1 MESYVEMHH
10 NEWLLRPPSST
21 DFTAGPGTFKSSSSL
36 THRRVAAV
44 AFLVVVVAAPHS
56 GGGRSGTYAGEI

>member
-36 THRRVAAV
+36 THRRVAV
-44 AFLVVVVAAPHS
+44 AFLVVVVAAHS

>member
-36 THRRVAAV
+36 THRRVAV
-44 AFLVVVVAAPHS
+44 AFLVVVVAAAHS

>member
-36 THRRVAAV
+36 THRRVAV

>member
-36 THRRVAAV
+36 THHRVAQHGGM
-44 AFLVVVVAAPHS
+44 AAAA
-56 GGGRSGTYAGEI
+56 GVYAGGEI